1 MESLFS
7 PNDSI
12 AALISAPNTTCSDLC
27 AVPVSY
33 WPCSS
38 FIQLAGVPCS
48 HECHIYLSLKGGIC
62 VRAFPP
68 DADSACIQQ
77 CHLDTCPQY
86 CQLVESN
93 FPPQS
98 STNGKPH
105 AGTSCCTCTSS
116 PIFPTLHTAVTY
128 PTLLDRPEL
137 TMDYTSNVTLRKE
150 GVLEVQVN
158 YVPPTPPPPLP
169 FTPVPGFTLPSSPSL
184 PSGITYGLIWK
195 VTYKEDGQNVDRY
208 IPQVGRAPPS
218 GTESGGY
225 LIM

>member
-1 MESLFS
+1 M
-7 PNDSI
+7 
-12 AALISAPNTTCSDLC
+12 
-27 AVPVSY
+27 PVSY

-105 AGTSCCTCTSS
+105 AGISCCTCTLILISLT
-116 PIFPTLHTAVTY
+116 FPTLHTAVTY
-128 PTLLDRPEL
+128 PGLLDQPEL

-169 FTPVPGFTLPSSPSL
+169 FTPVPGFTLPPPPSL

-195 VTYKEDGQNVDRY
+195 VTYEEDGQNVDRY
-208 IPQVGRAPPS
+208 IPQVSRAAPLALNQKGTSSCRVSCSSLHAAPPLPS
-218 GTESGGY
+218 PSR
-225 LIM
+225 